1 MQNDKIRGIE
11 LPEGQVILLYQYA
24 DDTTVTVRDRESVVE
39 VLSSVELYGRASGA
53 KINIEKSEIMYVGV
67 ERAGRREI
75 GLKEKKDY
83 FRMLGVNLG
92 IEDREGRDEWY

>member
-1 MQNDKIRGIE
+1 M
-11 LPEGQVILLYQYA
+11 
-24 DDTTVTVRDRESVVE
+24 
-39 VLSSVELYGRASGA
+39 
-53 KINIEKSEIMYVGV
+53 EKSEIMYVGV

-92 IEDREGRDEWY
+92 IEDKEGRDMQFEGIMNGIRKTLRFWKLRGLKLKGKGENDEGWDDGGG